1 MKIEERLT
9 DYRDNAWKLC
19 RLYDKLDC
27 DNPNLAEE
35 QAREQTCDQLDTNS
49 PRLERAIIAD
59 WNATEKAMKAVIA
72 RYYRTYKAGW
82 YCHTCGGD
90 ELCRPECHT
99 PDNCPVAAAQAAL
112 AKMQGGE

>member
-1 MKIEERLT
+1 MKTIEARLDHLQLYAICEEDTGLTWAGGRLVSATKQLATER
-9 DYRDNAWKLC
+9 
-19 RLYDKLDC
+19 
-27 DNPNLAEE
+27 
-35 QAREQTCDQLDTNS
+35 S
-49 PRLERAIIAD
+49 AIIAD

-112 AKMQGGE
+112 ARMTGLHETQDVV